1 MKKITRTAFL
11 LRKDGQNRAEV
22 AQYLCRMK
30 PTVVRVGERGV
41 DESSKVRKE
50 IVQEVFVTDWPDS
63 MWKEVETRKKL
74 KLEVYVRRVL
84 NESAESQVVIFVGT
98 KVYADELCD
107 KLWHAGFKCDAI
119 HGGKKQEQRTWVT
132 QKFREGRSRVL
143 VATDVLQRGLDF
155 PNLTHVVTFFQSLS
169 QVVTPCRVETRKT

>member
-1 MKKITRTAFL
+1 MKITRTAFS

-107 KLWHAGFKCDAI
+107 KLW
-119 HGGKKQEQRTWVT
+119 
-132 QKFREGRSRVL
+132 
-143 VATDVLQRGLDF
+143 
-155 PNLTHVVTFFQSLS
+155 P
-169 QVVTPCRVETRKT
+169 